1 METIPARALR
11 ERERYNQGLRRKTYT
26 KVFDSSYYYGCR
38 REEILREQ
46 LQYANGRSV
55 LEFGSHC
62 WIRWIEDAQIEPA
75 VLECINISEKELQK
89 GIDRA
94 RTSRV
99 RPGFS
104 LMDANELKFADD
116 SFDMVI
122 GNAILHHLDF
132 TRALDEI
139 KRVLKPNG
147 KMLFVEPLGINPVGK
162 IVRAL
167 TPQART
173 EDEQPLRLKEIA
185 EIEKRFDTTIFYE
198 QFLSVPV
205 GVVSNLIFSRP
216 DNFVMRAAY
225 KIDRLIDDNV
235 PPLRKLYRHVTI
247 AGASKK
253 AAPAA
258 AGTSTPASAG
268 AGAGAASSSSA
279 ATSR

>member
-1 METIPARALR
+1 METTSARALR

-26 KVFDSSYYYGCR
+26 KVFNSSYYYSRR

-46 LQYANGRSV
+46 LQYANGRRV

-62 WIRWIEDAQIEPA
+62 WIRWIEEAQIEPA

-89 GIDRA
+89 GIDSA

-99 RPGFS
+99 RPRFS
-104 LMDANELKFADD
+104 LMDANELRFDDD

-139 KRVLKPNG
+139 KRVLKPHG

-173 EDEQPLRLKEIA
+173 RDEQPLRLREIA
-185 EIEKRFDTTIFYE
+185 EIQRRFDTTIFYE

-205 GVVSNLIFSRP
+205 GVVSNLVFSQP
-216 DNFVMRAAY
+216 DNVLMRAAY
-225 KIDRLIDDNV
+225 KVDRLIDDKV
-235 PPLRKLYRHVTI
+235 PPLRKLYRHVVI
-247 AGASKK
+247 AGASRK

-258 AGTSTPASAG
+258 ASASA
-268 AGAGAASSSSA
+268 
-279 ATSR
+279 